1 MDIQVFLLS
10 VHHPVRPAGL
20 IWNSIFNQE
29 SFGKLVHPL
38 VRTLD
43 ILESMDNLSPGSGVF
58 RWWDIWGFHGEGA
71 EEEGRATKKFICGN
85 KNIKAR
91 SLQSGHLPVFFRRII
106 TPLKKGVIRSI
117 YKDWLGAHF
126 VTNFKNLQES
136 FNTDITS
143 WLVNLNHAEIR
154 V

>member
-1 MDIQVFLLS
+1 M
-10 VHHPVRPAGL
+10 
-20 IWNSIFNQE
+20 
-29 SFGKLVHPL
+29 
-38 VRTLD
+38 RTLD

-85 KNIKAR
+85 KKH
-91 SLQSGHLPVFFRRII
+91 QSKEPSKWTPTSFFFRRII
-106 TPLKKGVIRSI
+106 TPLKKGFIRSI
-117 YKDWLGAHF
+117 YKDWLGAHL